1 MEIRRIYNMLEEYG
15 LSDKESKVYIA
26 TLMLGTAK
34 VNEIAE
40 KAKLLRETTYAVLKS
55 LKEKGIVSY
64 VIKSG
69 IRYFSASDPERL
81 IGLLDEKKKRI
92 ESVMKELKELKQ
104 TAIKKPVVEFYEG
117 SEGMLTA
124 SDDIVRK
131 GNKTVLAYVNTNILK
146 VMPFYHPGFRLRRRE
161 RKVFLKAITEKSSES
176 EKLKELDKKELRET
190 RFFDKIMKGLK
201 SSFFVYEDKV
211 LFLKASEKEQFGV
224 IIQDKELAELQ
235 RKIFENIWSKADR
248 D

>member
-1 MEIRRIYNMLEEYG
+1 MLEEYG

-26 TLMLGTAK
+26 TLMLGTVK
-34 VNEIAE
+34 VNEIAG
-40 KAKLLRETTYAVLKS
+40 KAKLLRETTYAILKS
-55 LKEKGIVSY
+55 LKEKGLVSY
-64 VIKSG
+64 IIKSG
-69 IRYFSASDPERL
+69 VKYFNASDPERL

-124 SDDIVRK
+124 SEDIIRK

-146 VMPFYHPGFRLRRRE
+146 VMPFYHPGFRLRRKK
-161 RKVFLKAITEKSSES
+161 RKVFLKAITEKSPES
-176 EKLKELDKKELRET
+176 EELKRQDKKELRET
-190 RFFDKIMKGLK
+190 RFFDKIMKGMK
-201 SSFFVYEDKV
+201 SAFYVYEDKI
-211 LFLKASEKEQFGV
+211 LFLKASEKEQFGA

-235 RKIFENIWSKADR
+235 KRIFEDMWRQAKK
-248 D
+248 